1 MQKHCFATPPLGVK
15 TSFQNL
21 CRITTHNIT
30 VGGCMSILCLRLHF
44 GQLCVR
50 EVLLLGRGISVSK
63 RMALCTWNIVC
74 DCKLVN
80 VCAVNPVKKIVRK
93 TLGEMQAVPVLSHA
107 SVQQGRE
114 SNPNSQLSSKHPR
127 GSKRHLVCASKK
139 MQKVYRCTSLSDRW
153 AQWCCPFF
161 KNVPCWPSSRIPET
175 FGSRFKSGQCMPVPK
190 SDASVQNEHIYPI
203 ICDPRIQSKHL
214 TWSK

>member
-1 MQKHCFATPPLGVK
+1 
-15 TSFQNL
+15 
-21 CRITTHNIT
+21 
-30 VGGCMSILCLRLHF
+30 MSILCLRLHF

-93 TLGEMQAVPVLSHA
+93 TLGAMQAVPVLSHA

-127 GSKRHLVCASKK
+127 GSKRHLACASKK
-139 MQKVYRCTSLSDRW
+139 YIDVHRSLTGGLNGVVHSSKMCHVGLAESQKPLGPDSKVASACQCQRAMHQSKTNTLTLLCDIM
-153 AQWCCPFF
+153 
-161 KNVPCWPSSRIPET
+161 WPSD
-175 FGSRFKSGQCMPVPK
+175 PK
-190 SDASVQNEHIYPI
+190 QTPNMI
-203 ICDPRIQSKHL
+203 
-214 TWSK
+214 